1 MYNPPVAY
9 AQHNIKLRHVYGAFC
24 KAYCMVYPLDAIKC
38 LSSILNEFPKWIE
51 DSKPIT
57 VSDAEEFTVKAS
69 IPDIINAIMFAFESS
84 QNYRGLRKQFNIT
97 YRSLSEL
104 EKFFADEL
112 KNQYESSTVAVRGG
126 LGNTVLGDGIKK
138 PL

>member
-9 AQHNIKLRHVYGAFC
+9 AQHNSKLRHIYGAFC

-51 DSKPIT
+51 DSKLIK
-57 VSDAEEFTVKAS
+57 VSDAEELTVKAS

-84 QNYRGLRKQFNIT
+84 QNYRGLRKQFNVT

>member
-9 AQHNIKLRHVYGAFC
+9 AQHNIKLRHIYGAFC

-51 DSKPIT
+51 DSKLIK
-57 VSDAEEFTVKAS
+57 VSDAEGLTVKAS

-84 QNYRGLRKQFNIT
+84 QNYRGLRKQFNVT